1 MIDQVLSFWFEE
13 LEPAQW
19 WRLDPEHDEHI
30 RTRFGRTLIA
40 ARSCELCAWRDRPE
54 GRLAEIIV
62 LDQFSRNACRGT
74 PEAFSADPLA
84 RALAQEAV
92 GRGVHRTLDPRRLGF
107 LYMPYMHS
115 ESAVIHDIAV
125 RLFSAPGLSENLKAE
140 LGHKAIIDRFGRYP
154 HRTAILGRTSTPEEE
169 AFLEEPGLG
178 AGFNGAPR

>member
-1 MIDQVLSFWFEE
+1 MPTWSCTTAIPQFLATDLPICPGDHSLSAGTGVFQ
-13 LEPAQW
+13 PPSRSRAQATGS
-19 WRLDPEHDEHI
+19 RCNH
-30 RTRFGRTLIA
+30 A
-40 ARSCELCAWRDRPE
+40 E
-54 GRLAEIIV
+54 GQLAEIIV

-92 GRGVHRTLDPRRLGF
+92 GQGVHRTLDPRRLGF

-154 HRTAILGRTSTPEEE
+154 YRNAILGGISTPEEA
-169 AFLEEPGLG
+169 AFLREPGLG